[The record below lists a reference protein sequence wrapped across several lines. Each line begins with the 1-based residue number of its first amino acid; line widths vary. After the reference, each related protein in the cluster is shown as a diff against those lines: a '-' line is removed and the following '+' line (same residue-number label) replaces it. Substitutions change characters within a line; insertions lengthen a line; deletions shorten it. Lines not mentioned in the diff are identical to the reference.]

1 MTTVEANVALMF
13 EDAHRLADAAQECM
27 AAGEVRDAA
36 EKTWCA
42 TLRATEAMVLAR
54 TGLEPG
60 TSDETGLRLQ
70 ELYSV
75 DPEVWDFMTLYY
87 YRQGVLRDECLCH
100 GFWLPEIIDDLVR
113 ETADYLRDAERL
125 AHSPP
130 GA

>member
-1 MTTVEANVALMF
+1 MTTVEANIAFMF
-13 EDAHRLADAAQECM
+13 EEAHRLADAAQECM

-70 ELYSV
+70 KLYSV
-75 DPEVWDFMTLYY
+75 DPAVWDFVNLYY
-87 YRQGVLRDECLCH
+87 SRMGLLLDECLSD
-100 GFWLPEIIDDLVR
+100 GFCLPGIIELLVGR
-113 ETADYLRDAERL
+113 TVDYLRDAERL
-125 AHSPP
+125 AHSAP

>member
-13 EDAHRLADAAQECM
+13 EDAHRLADAAQERM
-27 AAGEVRDAA
+27 AAREVRDAA
-36 EKTWCA
+36 EEMWYA

-70 ELYSV
+70 KLYSV
-75 DPEVWDFMTLYY
+75 DPAVWDFVILYY
-87 YRQGVLRDECLCH
+87 SRMGLLRDDCLCD
-100 GFWLPEIIDDLVR
+100 GYWNPGIIELLVGR
-113 ETADYLRDAERL
+113 TADYLRDAERL
-125 AHSPP
+125 AHSPS